1 MSKLGV
7 SLTIG
12 IFMIIFSIIFGFK
25 VYIAVSA
32 AMFGL
37 FAYLAIAGYLKRNS
51 QDDPSNDG
59 YYEFL
64 ENARN

>member
-25 VYIAVSA
+25 VYIVVSA

-37 FAYLAIAGYLKRNS
+37 FAYLAIVGYLKRNS
-51 QDDPSNDG
+51 QGDPSNDG